1 MEVSSEPSL
10 EFSAIFWC
18 CGALRK
24 EKEGGGG
31 EGERGE
37 EEERGRGGEEKRG
50 GRRKK
55 GRGEARFYNRFFT
68 DNYVQYRYIRIMLVH
83 RTMRLQSDS
92 LHVGIFDGTHG
103 AGCYSHPCSS

>member
-1 MEVSSEPSL
+1 MAV
-10 EFSAIFWC
+10 FWC

-37 EEERGRGGEEKRG
+37 EEERGRGGEGKRG
-50 GRRKK
+50 GRGKK

-68 DNYVQYRYIRIMLVH
+68 DNYVQYR
-83 RTMRLQSDS
+83 TSE
-92 LHVGIFDGTHG
+92 
-103 AGCYSHPCSS
+103 